1 MFKYYIGTTKVMKIL
16 VISPTYNKRKNINRL
31 VEMVL
36 SDNPEFDLLIVDD
49 NSPDGTGD
57 KVKKLQTKYKN
68 LYLETR
74 PKKSGLGTA
83 YIFGFKWALEKKYE
97 NIIQMDADL
106 SHNPKDL
113 PRMIDKLQKYDLIIG
128 SRYINGISVINWP
141 LRRLML
147 SYGANAYSRV
157 ITGMPIMD
165 GTGGFKA
172 WKSSVLSS
180 IDLDSV
186 KSQGYSFQI
195 EMNFR
200 AWVKKFN
207 IKEIPII
214 FSDRTIG
221 QSKMSKAIV
230 NEAIFMVWRLRIWKI
245 FKWHH

>member
-1 MFKYYIGTTKVMKIL
+1 MLNTHLKY
-16 VISPTYNKRKNINRL
+16 
-31 VEMVL
+31 
-36 SDNPEFDLLIVDD
+36 
-49 NSPDGTGD
+49 
-57 KVKKLQTKYKN
+57 YKN
-68 LYLETR
+68 LFLESR

-83 YIFGFKWALEKKYE
+83 YIFGFKWALEKKYD

-113 PRMIDKLQKYDLIIG
+113 PRMVNNLQKYDLVIG
-128 SRYINGISVINWP
+128 SRYINGISVVNWP

-230 NEAIFMVWRLRIWKI
+230 YEAIFMVWRLRIWRI
-245 FKWHH
+245 FKWHI

>member
-1 MFKYYIGTTKVMKIL
+1 MKTLI
-16 VISPTYNKRKNINRL
+16 ISPTYNERKNIKQL
-31 VEMVL
+31 VDMVIGE
-36 SDNPEFDLLIVDD
+36 NPELHLLIVDD
-49 NSPDGTGD
+49 NSPDGTGE
-57 KVKKLQTKYKN
+57 KVKKLQTEYKN
-68 LYLETR
+68 LFLETR
-74 PKKSGLGTA
+74 LKKSGLGTA
-83 YIFGFKWALEKKYE
+83 YIFGFKWALEKKYD

-113 PRMIDKLQKYDLIIG
+113 PRMVNNLQKYDLVIG
-128 SRYINGISVINWP
+128 SRYIKGISVVNWP

-221 QSKMSKAIV
+221 QSKMSKTIV
-230 NEAIFMVWRLRIWKI
+230 YEAIFMVWRLRIWRM
-245 FKWHH
+245 FKWHI

>member
-1 MFKYYIGTTKVMKIL
+1 MKTL
-16 VISPTYNKRKNINRL
+16 VISPTYNERKNIKQL
-31 VEMVL
+31 VDMVIGE
-36 SDNPEFDLLIVDD
+36 NPELHLLIVDD
-49 NSPDGTGD
+49 NSPDGTGE
-57 KVKKLQTKYKN
+57 KVKKLQTEYKN
-68 LYLETR
+68 LFLETR

-83 YIFGFKWALEKKYE
+83 YIFGFKWALEKKYD

-113 PRMIDKLQKYDLIIG
+113 PRMVNNLQKYDLVIG
-128 SRYINGISVINWP
+128 SRYINGISVVNWP

-172 WKSSVLSS
+172 WKSSVLST

-221 QSKMSKAIV
+221 QSKMSKTIV
-230 NEAIFMVWRLRIWKI
+230 YEAIFMVWRLRIWKI
-245 FKWHH
+245 FKWHI

>member
-1 MFKYYIGTTKVMKIL
+1 MKTLI
-16 VISPTYNKRKNINRL
+16 ISPTYNERKNIKQL
-31 VEMVL
+31 VDMVIGE
-36 SDNPEFDLLIVDD
+36 NPELHLLIVDD
-49 NSPDGTGD
+49 NSPDGTGE

-68 LYLETR
+68 LFLETR

-83 YIFGFKWALEKKYE
+83 YIFGFKWALEKKYD

-113 PRMIDKLQKYDLIIG
+113 PRMVNNLQKYDLVIG
-128 SRYINGISVINWP
+128 SRYINGISVVNWP

-172 WKSSVLSS
+172 WRSSVLSS

-221 QSKMSKAIV
+221 QSKMSKTIV
-230 NEAIFMVWRLRIWKI
+230 YEAIFMVWRLRIWKI
-245 FKWHH
+245 FKWHI

>member
-1 MFKYYIGTTKVMKIL
+1 MKIL
-16 VISPTYNKRKNINRL
+16 VISPTYNERKNIKRL
-31 VEMVL
+31 VDMVL
-36 SDNPEFDLLIVDD
+36 GENPEFHLLIVDD
-49 NSPDGTGD
+49 NSPDGTEK
-57 KVKKLQTKYKN
+57 KVKKLQKKYTN
-68 LYLETR
+68 LFLETR
-74 PKKSGLGTA
+74 SKKSGLGTA
-83 YIFGFKWALEKKYE
+83 YIFGFKWALENKYDY
-97 NIIQMDADL
+97 IIQMDADL

-113 PRMIDKLQKYDLIIG
+113 PLMVKKLKDYDLVIG
-128 SRYINGISVINWP
+128 SRYIKGISVVNWP

-172 WKSSVLSS
+172 WKSNVLAS

-200 AWVKKFN
+200 AWVKGYK

-221 QSKMSKAIV
+221 QSKMSRTIV
-230 NEAIFMVWRLRIWKI
+230 YEAIFMVWRLRIWKI
-245 FKWHH
+245 FKWHS

>member
-1 MFKYYIGTTKVMKIL
+1 MKTLI
-16 VISPTYNKRKNINRL
+16 ISPTYNERKNIKQL
-31 VEMVL
+31 VDMVIGE
-36 SDNPEFDLLIVDD
+36 NPELHLLIVDD
-49 NSPDGTGD
+49 NSPDGTGE
-57 KVKKLQTKYKN
+57 KVKKLQAEYKN
-68 LYLETR
+68 LFLETR

-83 YIFGFKWALEKKYE
+83 YIFGFKWALEKKYD

-113 PRMIDKLQKYDLIIG
+113 PRMVDNLQRYDLIIG
-128 SRYINGISVINWP
+128 SRYINGISVVNWP

-221 QSKMSKAIV
+221 QSKMSKTIV
-230 NEAIFMVWRLRIWKI
+230 YEAIFMVWRLRIWKI
-245 FKWHH
+245 FKWHI

>member
-1 MFKYYIGTTKVMKIL
+1 MKTLI
-16 VISPTYNKRKNINRL
+16 ISPTYNERKNIKQL
-31 VEMVL
+31 VDMVIGE
-36 SDNPEFDLLIVDD
+36 NPELHLLIVDD

-57 KVKKLQTKYKN
+57 KVKELQTIYKN

-128 SRYINGISVINWP
+128 SRYINGISVVNWP

>member
-1 MFKYYIGTTKVMKIL
+1 MKTLI
-16 VISPTYNKRKNINRL
+16 ISPTYNERKNIKQL
-31 VEMVL
+31 VDLVIGE
-36 SDNPEFDLLIVDD
+36 NPELHLLIVDD
-49 NSPDGTGD
+49 NSQDGTGD
-57 KVKKLQTKYKN
+57 KIKKLQTKYKN

-128 SRYINGISVINWP
+128 SRYINGISVVNWP

-147 SYGANAYSRV
+147 SYGANAYSRF

-172 WKSSVLSS
+172 WKSNVLSS
-180 IDLDSV
+180 INLDSV

-221 QSKMSKAIV
+221 QSKMSKTIV
-230 NEAIFMVWRLRIWKI
+230 YEAIFMVWRLRIWKI
-245 FKWHH
+245 FKWHI

>member
-1 MFKYYIGTTKVMKIL
+1 MKTLI
-16 VISPTYNKRKNINRL
+16 ISPTYNERKNIKQL
-31 VEMVL
+31 VDMVIGE
-36 SDNPEFDLLIVDD
+36 NPELHLLIVDD
-49 NSPDGTGD
+49 NSPDGTGE
-57 KVKKLQTKYKN
+57 KVKKLQTEYKN
-68 LYLETR
+68 LFLETR

-83 YIFGFKWALEKKYE
+83 YIFGFKWALDKKYD

-113 PRMIDKLQKYDLIIG
+113 PRMVNNLQKYDLVIG
-128 SRYINGISVINWP
+128 SRYINGISVVNWP

-147 SYGANAYSRV
+147 SYGANAYSRI

-221 QSKMSKAIV
+221 QSKMSKTIV
-230 NEAIFMVWRLRIWKI
+230 YEAIFMVWRLRIWKI
-245 FKWHH
+245 FKWHI